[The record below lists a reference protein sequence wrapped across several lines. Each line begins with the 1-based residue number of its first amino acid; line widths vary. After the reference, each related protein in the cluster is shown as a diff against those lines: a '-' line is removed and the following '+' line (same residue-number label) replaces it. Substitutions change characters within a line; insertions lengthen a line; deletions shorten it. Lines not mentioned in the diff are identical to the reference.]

1 MSPRLIIKTS
11 HAIAI
16 DSQTLFSHFVKT
28 ERHLLLMSGLTTAID
43 HTFSDF
49 VSYGG

>member
-1 MSPRLIIKTS
+1 MLPRLIIETS
-11 HAIAI
+11 QAIAT
-16 DSQTLFSHFVKT
+16 DSQTLFSHFVKN

-43 HTFSDF
+43 HAFSDF